1 MSAEPAEVT
10 LATRSA
16 FSARIGRSPDGVWPA
31 YAAGPVWALAQE
43 GVEVGGLDLVI
54 DSDVPVGS
62 GLSSSAALECAVVL
76 AVRDLYGGPDDTAR
90 LALIDQRAEHEV
102 VGVPC
107 GIMDQMASM
116 ACTAGH
122 VLLLD
127 CRSLAAEQVPLALAD
142 NGLVLL
148 VIDTRVSHALADG
161 AYTERERPR
170 PRGRGAASPWPT
182 GHDRR
187 RAERVA
193 RVVA

>member
-1 MSAEPAEVT
+1 MSADLAKVR

-16 FSARIGRSPDGVWPA
+16 FSDRFGRSPDGVWAAPARVNLIGEHTDYNDGFVLPLAIDRRITVAAARRSDDLLRLVSLQKGEQNLRLADIRPGAVSGWAA

-76 AVRDLYGGPDDTAR
+76 AVRDLYGGPEDTAR
-90 LALIDQRAEHEV
+90 LALIAQRAEHEV
-102 VGVPC
+102 VGAPC

-122 VLLLD
+122 VL
-127 CRSLAAEQVPLALAD
+127 
-142 NGLVLL
+142 
-148 VIDTRVSHALADG
+148 
-161 AYTERERPR
+161 
-170 PRGRGAASPWPT
+170 
-182 GHDRR
+182 
-187 RAERVA
+187 
-193 RVVA
+193 